1 MRFRIFVLYLPANMT
16 RQHNHHF
23 LPLAFIYVGFG
34 LATGMV
40 CSVRVCAARVCVRE
54 CVRACVRRACVR
66 AWMRVCA
73 ARVCVRECVRA
84 CVFMV
89 HCFHEWDYQF
99 TYFILLLLVIAKKPQ
114 TTDIKILRVFIIPYP
129 FVHTYLPALSITYKY
144 NKGHCMAK

>member
-40 CSVRVCAARVCVRE
+40 CSV
-54 CVRACVRRACVR
+54 
-66 AWMRVCA
+66 RVCA

-129 FVHTYLPALSITYKY
+129 FIHIYLHALSITYKY